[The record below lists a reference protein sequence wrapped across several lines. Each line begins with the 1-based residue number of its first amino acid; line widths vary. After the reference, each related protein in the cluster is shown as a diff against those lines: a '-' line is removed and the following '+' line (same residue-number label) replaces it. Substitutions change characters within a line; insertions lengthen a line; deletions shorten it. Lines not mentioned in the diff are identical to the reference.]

1 MAITKFSNS
10 GMNIGTSPTKYDD
23 MLAGNSP
30 FIPNSYESISTV
42 TVGAGGSSTVTF
54 SSIPSTYKHL
64 QIRGWLIT
72 NTDGGSPIMRF
83 NSDSGSNYAAHWL
96 TGNGSSASASSS
108 TSTSSMYFC
117 GTAAGTS
124 ATYPMPFVVDILDY
138 ANTNKNKVIRSLSG
152 RDSNGSGEVG
162 LYSGVWL
169 NTSAVTTIEMQSA
182 GRTISQ
188 YSSFALYG
196 IKG

>member
-1 MAITKFSNS
+1 MSILPGIYASQITGHLSTN
-10 GMNIGTSPTKYDD
+10 
-23 MLAGNSP
+23 A
-30 FIPNSYESISTV
+30 YESISTV
-42 TVGAGGSSTVTF
+42 TVGAGGQSTITF

-64 QIRGWLIT
+64 QVRGWLTT
-72 NTDGGSPIMRF
+72 NTDGGSPIARF

-96 TGNGSSASASSS
+96 TGNGSAAASSNS
-108 TSTSSMYFC
+108 TSTNSMYFC

-124 ATYPMPFVVDILDY
+124 TTYPMPFVLDILDY
-138 ANTNKNKVIRSLSG
+138 ANTNKNKTIRSLSG

-169 NTSAVTTIEMQSA
+169 NTSAVTTIELQAVS
-182 GRTISQ
+182 RTINQ

-196 IKG
+196 IRG

>member
-1 MAITKFSNS
+1 MIGAITA
-10 GMNIGTSPTKYDD
+10 GLYGTGVPPVT
-23 MLAGNSP
+23 
-30 FIPNSYESISTV
+30 NSYESIQTV
-42 TVGAGGSSTVTF
+42 TVGSGGTSSVTF

-64 QIRGWLIT
+64 QIRGWLTT

-96 TGNGSSASASSS
+96 TGNGSSAGAGNS
-108 TSTSSMYFC
+108 TSATSMYFC

-138 ANTNKNKVIRSLSG
+138 ANTNKNSVIRSLSG

-162 LYSGVWL
+162 LYSGLWI
-169 NTSAVTTIEMQSA
+169 NTAAITTIEMQSA
-182 GRTISQ
+182 GRTIKEFST
-188 YSSFALYG
+188 FALYG
-196 IKG
+196 IRG